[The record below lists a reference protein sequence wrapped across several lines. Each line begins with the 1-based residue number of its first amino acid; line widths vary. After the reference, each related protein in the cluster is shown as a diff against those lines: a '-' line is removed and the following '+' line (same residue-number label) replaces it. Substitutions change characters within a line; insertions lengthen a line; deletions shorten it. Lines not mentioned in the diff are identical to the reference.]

1 MKITLAVNGKRHEL
15 DVQPMRRLL
24 DVLREDL
31 HLTGTKEGCGEGEC
45 GACAVHIDGVLL
57 NACQVPVFQVHGRNI
72 LTVEGLGTPQSPD
85 PVQTAFVA
93 EGGVQCGFC
102 TPGLLM
108 ASRALLNGN
117 PEPSVLEIRTGL
129 SGNLCRCTGYGRVVR
144 AVQMA
149 AGSTSDSAS
158 DSVSMASG
166 SSPEVG
172 PAVPS
177 PGDDVLVAIPT
188 SINEALGLLAN
199 GDYTIFAGGTDL
211 MAAFHAG
218 KPLPA
223 KVLDVSRL
231 RELTEINPTPQGA
244 SVGAAVRYAELHG
257 HSKIT
262 MIWPALAEAARLVGA
277 PAVQNAGTVGGNL
290 VNASPGADLVPVLAA
305 LNGVVVLVSQSGE
318 RRVPVTAFYRGYRDC
333 DRRPDELVKAVELP
347 RPSSD
352 LRQVFFKAGTRRAQ
366 SIARVNLAC
375 CGRLDEAGYL
385 RDVRL
390 VAGSVGPTIMTL
402 RKTMAYLEGRSATQ
416 EGLAAAAGNLACN
429 EVSPID
435 DVRSTA
441 EYRRTVTGN
450 LVVRFLRTFDG

>member
-1 MKITLAVNGKRHEL
+1 MKIILTINGKGHEL

-57 NACQVPVFQVHGRNI
+57 NACQVPVFQVHGRSI
-72 LTVEGLGTPQSPD
+72 MTVEGLGTPELPD
-85 PVQTAFVA
+85 PVQAAFVA

-108 ASRALLNGN
+108 ASRALLNSN
-117 PEPSVLEIRTGL
+117 PTPSVPEIRTGL
-129 SGNLCRCTGYGRVVR
+129 AGNLCRCTGYGRVVK
-144 AVQMA
+144 AVQTA
-149 AGSTSDSAS
+149 AGSDQI
-158 DSVSMASG
+158 SVEPPA
-166 SSPEVG
+166 PADVG

-188 SINEALGLLAN
+188 SLNEALGLLAA
-199 GDYTIFAGGTDL
+199 GGYTIIAGGTDL

-218 KPLPA
+218 NPLPT

-231 RELTEINPTPQGA
+231 PELIGINLAPRGV
-244 SVGAAVRYAELHG
+244 SVGAAVCYAELHSDSNIAT
-257 HSKIT
+257 H
-262 MIWPALAEAARLVGA
+262 WPALAEAARLVGA
-277 PAVQNAGTVGGNL
+277 PAVQNAGTIGGNL

-305 LNGVVVLVSQSGE
+305 LHGVVVLVSQNGE
-318 RRVPVTAFYRGYRDC
+318 RRVPVTSFYRGYRDC
-333 DRRPDELVKAVELP
+333 DRRPDELVKAIELP
-347 RPSSD
+347 RPQAA
-352 LRQVFFKAGTRRAQ
+352 LHQVFFKAGTRRAQ

-375 CGRLDEAGYL
+375 CGRIDEAGCL
-385 RDVRL
+385 CDIRL
-390 VAGSVGPTIMTL
+390 VAGSVGPTITVL
-402 RKTMAYLEGRSATQ
+402 EKTMAWLEGRPAAQ
-416 EGLAAAAGNLACN
+416 DGLAAAAGKLASS
-429 EVSPID
+429 EIAPID

-450 LVVRFLRTFDG
+450 LVARFLKNIDA